1 MKEEGRRS
9 LSVLS
14 SSFFSFLFP
23 SFLIALP
30 YLFQPGLRID
40 FDQDSPFRL
49 RFARGFYPS
58 ERTADN
64 VSFAWTAGR
73 AVLTLRNLPRATA
86 WRFEA
91 KLSVPRPEPGTSE
104 VTLLVDRVETARW
117 LLARGTS
124 HDLKAPVPA
133 ASSERGVQIEL
144 RVADVFIP
152 GRDDPR
158 ELGLMVDRI
167 SIVPE
172 SRLRSLPLAAMA
184 RFSASIG
191 LVTAAMA
198 LIAGLPLAGAVGI
211 ATGLAVSALAFH
223 DSALYLDFDQTVFP
237 SLVAA
242 LLVFGCGLVLRRIL
256 GIAASSWTS
265 AALAFG
271 LAATFVKLLVVL
283 HPGLTLGDS
292 VFHLNRLQLVRE
304 GNWYFTSQAP
314 GGQFPYPIAFYVIV
328 AKLPIGSIDWIP
340 LMRGF
345 AIVVDGI
352 LALWLA
358 LTVSRERGDR
368 AGLFTLGAWHALPA
382 LFQVHGIAY
391 LTNAFGNLVAA
402 GALAALIL
410 VRRKSWLLPLVIGS
424 ACAIV
429 AFLTHVSSF
438 LILSATLIVVALV
451 ALLWNRRTLA
461 AVAVAVA
468 LVAGAVAWTT
478 YYRHFTS
485 VYRELST
492 RQADIAAP
500 VAVPVQR
507 AEAHQTVWVP
517 GWTPLRNRMTAI
529 PGYLGKYFGWPA
541 LILSVAGILHVLRRT
556 ASERDELDIV
566 LIAWTTT
573 AVGFLLISLFS
584 PLDLRYYL
592 AVAPA
597 VAALAGCT
605 VARWLSSG
613 DRRWRIAGACLFS
626 LVVAQGVWYVVRFF
640 SSIPR

>member
-1 MKEEGRRS
+1 MKDEGRVKDEGRRS

-14 SSFFSFLFP
+14 SSFFLLIS

-172 SRLRSLPLAAMA
+172 SRLRSLPLAAIA

-328 AKLPIGSIDWIP
+328 SKLPIGSIDWIP

-402 GALAALIL
+402 A
-410 VRRKSWLLPLVIGS
+410 RSPP
-424 ACAIV
+424 
-429 AFLTHVSSF
+429 SS
-438 LILSATLIVVALV
+438 S
-451 ALLWNRRTLA
+451 
-461 AVAVAVA
+461 
-468 LVAGAVAWTT
+468 
-478 YYRHFTS
+478 
-485 VYRELST
+485 
-492 RQADIAAP
+492 
-500 VAVPVQR
+500 
-507 AEAHQTVWVP
+507 
-517 GWTPLRNRMTAI
+517 
-529 PGYLGKYFGWPA
+529 
-541 LILSVAGILHVLRRT
+541 
-556 ASERDELDIV
+556 
-566 LIAWTTT
+566 
-573 AVGFLLISLFS
+573 
-584 PLDLRYYL
+584 
-592 AVAPA
+592 
-597 VAALAGCT
+597 
-605 VARWLSSG
+605 
-613 DRRWRIAGACLFS
+613 
-626 LVVAQGVWYVVRFF
+626 
-640 SSIPR
+640 

>member
-1 MKEEGRRS
+1 MKDEGRVKDGGRRS

-14 SSFFSFLFP
+14 SSFLLLTS
-23 SFLIALP
+23 SFLIVALP
-30 YLFQPGLRID
+30 YLFWPGLRID

-167 SIVPE
+167 AIVPE
-172 SRLRSLPLAAMA
+172 SRLRSLPLAAIA
-184 RFSASIG
+184 RLSASIG
-191 LVTAAMA
+191 LLTAVTA

-256 GIAASSWTS
+256 RIAASAWTS
-265 AALAFG
+265 AALTVG

-304 GNWYFTSQAP
+304 GTWYFTSQAP

-328 AKLPIGSIDWIP
+328 SKLPIATVDWIP

-368 AGLFTLGAWHALPA
+368 AGLFTLGTWHALPA

-402 GALAALIL
+402 GALATLIL
-410 VRRKSWLLPLVIGS
+410 VQTERLVASARHRVGLRHRRLSHTRELVPHFVSDPDRRRPGRAVVESTYACGSCRRGRSGGRSRGVDDLLPPLHICLSGAVDAPGRYRGSSVCARAARRSTSNRVGARVDPPAESNDRDTGISRKVLRLARPGPVRRRNPARATTHRRRARRARHRAHSVDHHCRGVPADQSLQSARSRVTTWLSHPLWRHSPDVPWPRGCRAAIG
-424 ACAIV
+424 V
-429 AFLTHVSSF
+429 GVSP
-438 LILSATLIVVALV
+438 ALV
-451 ALLWNRRTLA
+451 SFR
-461 AVAVAVA
+461 
-468 LVAGAVAWTT
+468 
-478 YYRHFTS
+478 
-485 VYRELST
+485 
-492 RQADIAAP
+492 
-500 VAVPVQR
+500 
-507 AEAHQTVWVP
+507 
-517 GWTPLRNRMTAI
+517 
-529 PGYLGKYFGWPA
+529 
-541 LILSVAGILHVLRRT
+541 
-556 ASERDELDIV
+556 
-566 LIAWTTT
+566 
-573 AVGFLLISLFS
+573 
-584 PLDLRYYL
+584 
-592 AVAPA
+592 
-597 VAALAGCT
+597 
-605 VARWLSSG
+605 
-613 DRRWRIAGACLFS
+613 
-626 LVVAQGVWYVVRFF
+626 
-640 SSIPR
+640 

>member
-1 MKEEGRRS
+1 
-9 LSVLS
+9 
-14 SSFFSFLFP
+14 
-23 SFLIALP
+23 
-30 YLFQPGLRID
+30 
-40 FDQDSPFRL
+40 
-49 RFARGFYPS
+49 
-58 ERTADN
+58 
-64 VSFAWTAGR
+64 
-73 AVLTLRNLPRATA
+73 
-86 WRFEA
+86 
-91 KLSVPRPEPGTSE
+91 
-104 VTLLVDRVETARW
+104 
-117 LLARGTS
+117 
-124 HDLKAPVPA
+124 
-133 ASSERGVQIEL
+133 
-144 RVADVFIP
+144 
-152 GRDDPR
+152 
-158 ELGLMVDRI
+158 
-167 SIVPE
+167 
-172 SRLRSLPLAAMA
+172 
-184 RFSASIG
+184 
-191 LVTAAMA
+191 
-198 LIAGLPLAGAVGI
+198 
-211 ATGLAVSALAFH
+211 
-223 DSALYLDFDQTVFP
+223 
-237 SLVAA
+237 
-242 LLVFGCGLVLRRIL
+242 
-256 GIAASSWTS
+256 
-265 AALAFG
+265 
-271 LAATFVKLLVVL
+271 
-283 HPGLTLGDS
+283 
-292 VFHLNRLQLVRE
+292 LNRLQLVRE
-304 GNWYFTSQAP
+304 GTWYFTSQAP

-328 AKLPIGSIDWIP
+328 SKLPIGTIDWIP

-352 LALWLA
+352 LGLWLA
-358 LTVSRERGDR
+358 LTVRRVRGDR
-368 AGLFTLGAWHALPA
+368 AGLFTLGIWHALPA

-410 VRRKSWLLPLVIGS
+410 VRRKDWLLPLVIGS

-438 LILSATLIVVALV
+438 LILSATLIVIALV
-451 ALLWNRRTLA
+451 ALLWSRRTLA

-500 VAVPVQR
+500 VSVPVQR

-517 GWTPLRNRMTAI
+517 GWHPLRNRMTAI
-529 PGYLGKYFGWPA
+529 PGYLGKYFGWPV
-541 LILSVAGILHVLRRT
+541 LVLFVAGILDVLRRT

-573 AVGFLLISLFS
+573 AMGFLLISLVS

-597 VAALAGCT
+597 MAALAGCT
-605 VARWLSSG
+605 VATWLSSD